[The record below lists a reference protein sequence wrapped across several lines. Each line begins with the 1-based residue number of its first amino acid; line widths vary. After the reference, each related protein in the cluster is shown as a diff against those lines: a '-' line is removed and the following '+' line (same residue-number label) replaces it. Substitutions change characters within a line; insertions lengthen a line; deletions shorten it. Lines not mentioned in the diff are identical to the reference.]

1 MEVRVSGRHVK
12 VTDHVRQYVEE
23 KVTRLTKH
31 FDGIHKVELTASQEG
46 EQLKAEMV
54 VHAVRGINLAAE
66 GLGSSLTQAIDQV
79 ADRMDRQVRKLKER
93 LKDHRGGPKGQ
104 EDDSRDVDESSV

>member
-12 VTDHVRQYVEE
+12 VTDQVRQYVEE
-23 KVTRLTKH
+23 KMTRLTKH
-31 FDGIHKVELTASQEG
+31 FDGIHKVELTASHEG
-46 EQLKAEMV
+46 ERLKVEMV

-66 GLGSSLTQAIDQV
+66 GLGSSLVQAIDQA

-93 LKDHRGGPKGQ
+93 LKKHRGGPKGQ
-104 EDDSRDVDESSV
+104 EEGSRDVGGSV